1 MTNGQVIAGNQ
12 NTTLLLNQLKTAKDQ
27 YPSLSKDEEQS
38 LIKKYRKNR
47 NELNRLLFMHNIK
60 LVFNMAKKYMSKTND
75 FDGLVQDGMIGLGEA
90 VNRFDIKKNIK
101 FCTYAYIWIKK
112 YMTRNFYG
120 KQVEIDK
127 RSMSLDMPNICASQK
142 SNNGNDVTL
151 ENYVNE
157 YIEPTCKC
165 VKTIS
170 EELSSNE
177 QREICKNLIDE
188 LEHDNS
194 LSATDKAMF
203 IDMFYNKEKTRDIAE
218 KYGVTPA
225 DVNNV
230 KGIVLSKFRNILIHD
245 MNITSYSELS

>member
-12 NTTLLLNQLKTAKDQ
+12 NITLLLNQLKAAKDQ
-27 YPSLSKDEEQS
+27 YPNLSKDEERAM
-38 LIKKYRKNR
+38 IKKYKKNR
-47 NELNRLLFMHNIK
+47 KELNKLLFMHNIK

-75 FDGLVQDGMIGLGEA
+75 FDSLVQDGMIGLGEA

-112 YMTRNFYG
+112 YMTMNFYG

-127 RSMSLDMPNICASQK
+127 RSMSLDMPSLCTSR
-142 SNNGNDVTL
+142 SSGGNDVTL

-157 YIEPTCKC
+157 YIEPTCNS

-170 EELSSNE
+170 EELSANE
-177 QREICKNLIDE
+177 QKEICKSLMDE
-188 LEHDNS
+188 LEQDNS

-203 IDMFYNKEKTRDIAE
+203 IDMFYNREKTRDIAD

-230 KGIVLSKFRNILIHD
+230 KGLVLSKFRDILNHT
-245 MNITSYSELS
+245 MNITSYSQLS

>member
-1 MTNGQVIAGNQ
+1 MTSGQVIAGNQ
-12 NTTLLLNQLKTAKDQ
+12 NTTLLLNQLKASKDQ
-27 YPSLSKDEEQS
+27 YPNLSKDEERAM
-38 LIKKYRKNR
+38 IKKYKKNR
-47 NELNRLLFMHNIK
+47 KELNRLLFMHNIK

-75 FDGLVQDGMIGLGEA
+75 FDSLVQDGMIGLGEA

-112 YMTRNFYG
+112 YMTMNFYG

-127 RSMSLDMPNICASQK
+127 RSMSLDMPSLCASR
-142 SNNGNDVTL
+142 SNSGNDVTL

-157 YIEPTCKC
+157 YIEPTCNS

-170 EELSSNE
+170 EELSANE
-177 QREICKNLIDE
+177 QKEICKSLMDE
-188 LEHDNS
+188 LEQDNS
-194 LSATDKAMF
+194 LSSTDKAMF
-203 IDMFYNKEKTRDIAE
+203 IDMFYNREKTRDIAD

-230 KGIVLSKFRNILIHD
+230 KGLVLSKFRDILNHT
-245 MNITSYSELS
+245 MNITSYSQLN

>member
-1 MTNGQVIAGNQ
+1 MTSGQVIAGNQ
-12 NTTLLLNQLKTAKDQ
+12 NTTLLLNQLKAAKDQ
-27 YPSLSKDEEQS
+27 YPNLSKDEERAI
-38 LIKKYRKNR
+38 IKKYKKNR
-47 NELNRLLFMHNIK
+47 KELNRLLFMHNIK

-75 FDGLVQDGMIGLGEA
+75 FDSLVQDGMIGLGEA

-112 YMTRNFYG
+112 YMTMNFYG

-127 RSMSLDMPNICASQK
+127 RSMSLDMPSLCTSR
-142 SNNGNDVTL
+142 SSGGNDVTL

-157 YIEPTCKC
+157 YIEPTCNS

-170 EELSSNE
+170 EELSANE
-177 QREICKNLIDE
+177 QKEICKSLMDE
-188 LEHDNS
+188 LEQDNS
-194 LSATDKAMF
+194 LSSTDKAMF
-203 IDMFYNKEKTRDIAE
+203 IDMFYNREKTRDIAD

-230 KGIVLSKFRNILIHD
+230 KGLVLSKFRDILNHT
-245 MNITSYSELS
+245 MNITSYSQLS

>member
-1 MTNGQVIAGNQ
+1 MTSGQVIAGNQ
-12 NTTLLLNQLKTAKDQ
+12 NTTLLLNQLKAAKDQ
-27 YPSLSKDEEQS
+27 YPSLSKDEERAM
-38 LIKKYRKNR
+38 IKKYKKNR
-47 NELNRLLFMHNIK
+47 KELNKLLFMHNIK

-75 FDGLVQDGMIGLGEA
+75 FDSLVQDGMIGLGEA

-112 YMTRNFYG
+112 YMTMNFYG

-127 RSMSLDMPNICASQK
+127 RSMSLDMPSLCTSR
-142 SNNGNDVTL
+142 SSGGNDVTL

-157 YIEPTCKC
+157 YIEPTCNS

-170 EELSSNE
+170 EELSANE
-177 QREICKNLIDE
+177 QKEICKSLMDE
-188 LEHDNS
+188 LEQDNS
-194 LSATDKAMF
+194 LSSTDKAMF
-203 IDMFYNKEKTRDIAE
+203 IDMFYNREKTRDIAD

-230 KGIVLSKFRNILIHD
+230 KGLVLSKFRDILNHT
-245 MNITSYSELS
+245 MNITSYSQLN

>member
-1 MTNGQVIAGNQ
+1 MTSGQVIAGNQ
-12 NTTLLLNQLKTAKDQ
+12 NTTLLLNQLKAAKDQ
-27 YPSLSKDEEQS
+27 YPSLSKDEERAM
-38 LIKKYRKNR
+38 IKKYKKNR
-47 NELNRLLFMHNIK
+47 KELNKLLFMHNIK

-75 FDGLVQDGMIGLGEA
+75 FDSLVQDGMIGLGEA

-112 YMTRNFYG
+112 YMTMNFYG

-127 RSMSLDMPNICASQK
+127 RSMSLDMPSLCTSR
-142 SNNGNDVTL
+142 SSGGNDVTL

-157 YIEPTCKC
+157 YIEPTYNS

-170 EELSSNE
+170 EELSANE
-177 QREICKNLIDE
+177 QKEICKSLMDE
-188 LEHDNS
+188 LEQDNS

-203 IDMFYNKEKTRDIAE
+203 IDMFYNREKTRDIAD

-230 KGIVLSKFRNILIHD
+230 KGLVLSKFRDILNHT
-245 MNITSYSELS
+245 MNITSYSQLS

>member
-12 NTTLLLNQLKTAKDQ
+12 NTTLLLNQLKASKDQ
-27 YPSLSKDEEQS
+27 YPNLSKDEERAM
-38 LIKKYRKNR
+38 IKKYKKNR
-47 NELNRLLFMHNIK
+47 KELNRLLFMHNIK

-75 FDGLVQDGMIGLGEA
+75 FDSLVQDGMIGLGEA
-90 VNRFDIKKNIK
+90 VNRFDINKNIK

-112 YMTRNFYG
+112 YMTMNFYG

-127 RSMSLDMPNICASQK
+127 RSMSLDMPSLCTSR
-142 SNNGNDVTL
+142 SSGGNDVTL

-157 YIEPTCKC
+157 YIEPTCNS

-170 EELSSNE
+170 EELSANE
-177 QREICKNLIDE
+177 QKEICKSLMDE
-188 LEHDNS
+188 LEQDNS
-194 LSATDKAMF
+194 LSSTDKAMF
-203 IDMFYNKEKTRDIAE
+203 IDMFYNREKTRDIAD

-230 KGIVLSKFRNILIHD
+230 KGLVLSKFRDILNHT

>member
-12 NTTLLLNQLKTAKDQ
+12 NITLLLNQLKAAKDQ
-27 YPSLSKDEEQS
+27 YPNLSKDEERAM
-38 LIKKYRKNR
+38 IKKYKKNR
-47 NELNRLLFMHNIK
+47 KELNRLLFMHNIK

-112 YMTRNFYG
+112 YMTMNFYG

-127 RSMSLDMPNICASQK
+127 RSMSLDMPSLCTSR
-142 SNNGNDVTL
+142 SSGGNDVTL

-157 YIEPTCKC
+157 YIEPTCNC
-165 VKTIS
+165 VKTIN
-170 EELSSNE
+170 EELSANE
-177 QREICKNLIDE
+177 QKEICKSLMDE
-188 LEHDNS
+188 LEQDNS
-194 LSATDKAMF
+194 LSSTDKAMF
-203 IDMFYNKEKTRDIAE
+203 IDMFYNREKTRDIAD

-230 KGIVLSKFRNILIHD
+230 KGLVLSKFRDILNHT
-245 MNITSYSELS
+245 MNITSYSQLS

>member
-1 MTNGQVIAGNQ
+1 MTSGQVIAGNQ
-12 NTTLLLNQLKTAKDQ
+12 NTTLLLNQLKAAKDQ
-27 YPSLSKDEEQS
+27 YPSLSKDEERAM
-38 LIKKYRKNR
+38 IKKYKKNR
-47 NELNRLLFMHNIK
+47 KELNKLLFMHNIK

-75 FDGLVQDGMIGLGEA
+75 FDSLVQDGMIGLGEA

-112 YMTRNFYG
+112 YMTMNFYG

-127 RSMSLDMPNICASQK
+127 RSMSLDMPSLCTSR
-142 SNNGNDVTL
+142 SSGGNDVTL

-157 YIEPTCKC
+157 YIEPTCNS

-170 EELSSNE
+170 EELSANE
-177 QREICKNLIDE
+177 QKEICKSLMDE
-188 LEHDNS
+188 LEQDNS
-194 LSATDKAMF
+194 LSSTDKAMF
-203 IDMFYNKEKTRDIAE
+203 IDMFYNREKTRDIAD

-230 KGIVLSKFRNILIHD
+230 KGLVLSKFRDILNHT
-245 MNITSYSELS
+245 MNITSYSQLS

>member
-1 MTNGQVIAGNQ
+1 MTSGQVIAGNQ
-12 NTTLLLNQLKTAKDQ
+12 NTTLLLNQLKAAKDQ
-27 YPSLSKDEEQS
+27 YPNLSKDEERAM
-38 LIKKYRKNR
+38 IKKYKKNR
-47 NELNRLLFMHNIK
+47 KELNRLLFMHNIK

-75 FDGLVQDGMIGLGEA
+75 FDSLVQDGMIGLGEA

-112 YMTRNFYG
+112 YMTMNFYG

-127 RSMSLDMPNICASQK
+127 RSMSLDMPSLCTSR
-142 SNNGNDVTL
+142 SSGGNDVTL

-157 YIEPTCKC
+157 YIEPTCNS

-170 EELSSNE
+170 EELSANE
-177 QREICKNLIDE
+177 QKEICKSLMDE
-188 LEHDNS
+188 LEQDNS
-194 LSATDKAMF
+194 LSSTDKAMF
-203 IDMFYNKEKTRDIAE
+203 IDMFYNREKTRDIAD

-230 KGIVLSKFRNILIHD
+230 KGLVLSKFRDILNHT
-245 MNITSYSELS
+245 MNITSYSQLS

>member
-1 MTNGQVIAGNQ
+1 MTSGQVIAGNQ
-12 NTTLLLNQLKTAKDQ
+12 NTTLLLNQLKASKDQ
-27 YPSLSKDEEQS
+27 YPNLSKDEERAM
-38 LIKKYRKNR
+38 IKKYKKNR
-47 NELNRLLFMHNIK
+47 KELNRLLFMHNIK

-75 FDGLVQDGMIGLGEA
+75 FDSLVQDGMIGLGEA

-112 YMTRNFYG
+112 YMTMNFYG

-127 RSMSLDMPNICASQK
+127 RSMSLDMPSLCTSR
-142 SNNGNDVTL
+142 SSGGNDVTL

-157 YIEPTCKC
+157 YIEPTCNS

-170 EELSSNE
+170 EELSANE
-177 QREICKNLIDE
+177 QKEICKSLMDE
-188 LEHDNS
+188 LEQDNS

-203 IDMFYNKEKTRDIAE
+203 IDMFYNREKTRDIAD

-230 KGIVLSKFRNILIHD
+230 KGLVLSKFRDILNHT
-245 MNITSYSELS
+245 MNITSYSQLS

>member
-12 NTTLLLNQLKTAKDQ
+12 NTTLLLNQLKASKDQ
-27 YPSLSKDEEQS
+27 YPNLSKDEERAM
-38 LIKKYRKNR
+38 IKKYKKNR
-47 NELNRLLFMHNIK
+47 KELNRLLFMHNIK

-75 FDGLVQDGMIGLGEA
+75 FDSLVQDGMIGLGEA

-112 YMTRNFYG
+112 YMTMNFYG

-127 RSMSLDMPNICASQK
+127 RSMSLDMPSLCASR
-142 SNNGNDVTL
+142 SNSGNDVTL

-157 YIEPTCKC
+157 YIEPTCNS

-170 EELSSNE
+170 EELSANE
-177 QREICKNLIDE
+177 QKEICKSLMDE
-188 LEHDNS
+188 LEQDNS
-194 LSATDKAMF
+194 LSSTDKAMF
-203 IDMFYNKEKTRDIAE
+203 IDMFYNREKTRDIAD

-230 KGIVLSKFRNILIHD
+230 KGLVLSKFRDILNHT
-245 MNITSYSELS
+245 MNITSYSQLS

>member
-1 MTNGQVIAGNQ
+1 MTSGQVIAGNQ
-12 NTTLLLNQLKTAKDQ
+12 NTTLLLNQLKAAKDQ
-27 YPSLSKDEEQS
+27 YPNLSKDEERAI
-38 LIKKYRKNR
+38 IKKYKKNR
-47 NELNRLLFMHNIK
+47 KELNRLLFMHNIK

-112 YMTRNFYG
+112 YMTMNFYG

-127 RSMSLDMPNICASQK
+127 RSMSLDMPSLCTSR
-142 SNNGNDVTL
+142 SSGGNDVTL

-157 YIEPTCKC
+157 YIEPTCNC

-170 EELSSNE
+170 EELSANE
-177 QREICKNLIDE
+177 QKEICKSLMDE
-188 LEHDNS
+188 LEQDNS

-203 IDMFYNKEKTRDIAE
+203 IDMFYNREKTRDIAD

-230 KGIVLSKFRNILIHD
+230 KGLVLSKFRDILNHT
-245 MNITSYSELS
+245 MNITSYSQLS

>member
-1 MTNGQVIAGNQ
+1 MTNGQVIAGNH
-12 NTTLLLNQLKTAKDQ
+12 NTTLLLNQLKAAKDQ
-27 YPSLSKDEEQS
+27 YPNLSKDEERAM
-38 LIKKYRKNR
+38 IKKYKKNR
-47 NELNRLLFMHNIK
+47 KELNKLLFMHNIK

-75 FDGLVQDGMIGLGEA
+75 FDSLVQDGMIGLGEA

-112 YMTRNFYG
+112 YMTMNFYG

-127 RSMSLDMPNICASQK
+127 RSMSLDMPSLCTSR
-142 SNNGNDVTL
+142 SSGGNDVTL

-157 YIEPTCKC
+157 YIEPTCNS

-170 EELSSNE
+170 EELSANE
-177 QREICKNLIDE
+177 QKEICKSLMDE
-188 LEHDNS
+188 LEQDNS
-194 LSATDKAMF
+194 LSSTDKAMF
-203 IDMFYNKEKTRDIAE
+203 IDMFYNREKTRDIAD

-230 KGIVLSKFRNILIHD
+230 KGLVLSKFRDILNHT
-245 MNITSYSELS
+245 MNITSYSQLS

>member
-1 MTNGQVIAGNQ
+1 MTSGQVIAGNQ
-12 NTTLLLNQLKTAKDQ
+12 NTTLLLNQLKAAKDQ
-27 YPSLSKDEEQS
+27 YPNLSKDEERAM
-38 LIKKYRKNR
+38 IKKYKKNR
-47 NELNRLLFMHNIK
+47 KELNRLLFMHNIK

-75 FDGLVQDGMIGLGEA
+75 FDSLVQDGMIGLGEA

-112 YMTRNFYG
+112 YMTMNFYG

-127 RSMSLDMPNICASQK
+127 RSMSLDMPSLCTSR
-142 SNNGNDVTL
+142 SSGGNDVTL

-157 YIEPTCKC
+157 YIEPTYNS

-170 EELSSNE
+170 EELSANE
-177 QREICKNLIDE
+177 QKEICKSLMDE
-188 LEHDNS
+188 LEQDNS

-203 IDMFYNKEKTRDIAE
+203 IDMFYNREKTRDIAD

-230 KGIVLSKFRNILIHD
+230 KGLVLSKFRDILNHT
-245 MNITSYSELS
+245 MNITSYSQLS

>member
-1 MTNGQVIAGNQ
+1 MTSGQVIAGNQ
-12 NTTLLLNQLKTAKDQ
+12 NTTLLLNQLKAAKDQ
-27 YPSLSKDEEQS
+27 YPSHSKDEERAM
-38 LIKKYRKNR
+38 IKKYKKNR
-47 NELNRLLFMHNIK
+47 KELNKLLFMHNIK

-75 FDGLVQDGMIGLGEA
+75 FDSLVQDGMIGLGEA

-112 YMTRNFYG
+112 YMTMNFYG

-127 RSMSLDMPNICASQK
+127 RSMSLDMPSLCTSR
-142 SNNGNDVTL
+142 SSGGNDVTL

-157 YIEPTCKC
+157 YIEPTCNS

-170 EELSSNE
+170 EELSANE
-177 QREICKNLIDE
+177 QKEICKSLMDE
-188 LEHDNS
+188 LEQDNS

-203 IDMFYNKEKTRDIAE
+203 IDMFYNREKTRDIAD

-230 KGIVLSKFRNILIHD
+230 KGLVLSKFRDILNHT
-245 MNITSYSELS
+245 MNITSYSQLS

>member
-1 MTNGQVIAGNQ
+1 MTSGQVIAGNQ
-12 NTTLLLNQLKTAKDQ
+12 NTTLLLNQLKAAKDQ
-27 YPSLSKDEEQS
+27 YPSLSKDEERAM
-38 LIKKYRKNR
+38 IKKYKKNR
-47 NELNRLLFMHNIK
+47 KELNKLLFMHNIK

-75 FDGLVQDGMIGLGEA
+75 FDSLVQDGMIGLGEA

-112 YMTRNFYG
+112 YMTMNFYG

-127 RSMSLDMPNICASQK
+127 RSMSLDMPSLCTSR
-142 SNNGNDVTL
+142 SSGGNDVTL

-157 YIEPTCKC
+157 YIEPTCNC
-165 VKTIS
+165 VKTIN
-170 EELSSNE
+170 EELSANE
-177 QREICKNLIDE
+177 QKEICKSLMDE
-188 LEHDNS
+188 LEQDNS

-203 IDMFYNKEKTRDIAE
+203 IDMFYNREKTRDIAD

-230 KGIVLSKFRNILIHD
+230 KGLVLSKFRNILNHT
-245 MNITSYSELS
+245 MNITSYSQLS

>member
-1 MTNGQVIAGNQ
+1 MTNGQVIAGNH
-12 NTTLLLNQLKTAKDQ
+12 NTTLLLNQLKAAKDQ
-27 YPSLSKDEEQS
+27 YPNLSKDEERAM
-38 LIKKYRKNR
+38 IKKYKKNR
-47 NELNRLLFMHNIK
+47 KELNKLLFMHNIK

-75 FDGLVQDGMIGLGEA
+75 FDSLVQDGMIGLGEA

-112 YMTRNFYG
+112 YMTMNFYG

-127 RSMSLDMPNICASQK
+127 RSMSLDMPSLCTSR
-142 SNNGNDVTL
+142 SSGGNDVTL

-157 YIEPTCKC
+157 YIEPTYNS

-170 EELSSNE
+170 EELSANE
-177 QREICKNLIDE
+177 QKEICKSLMDE
-188 LEHDNS
+188 LEQDNS

-203 IDMFYNKEKTRDIAE
+203 IDMFYNREKTRDIAD

-230 KGIVLSKFRNILIHD
+230 KGLVLSKFRDILNHT
-245 MNITSYSELS
+245 MNITSYSQLS

>member
-12 NTTLLLNQLKTAKDQ
+12 NTTLLLNQLKAAKDQ
-27 YPSLSKDEEQS
+27 YPNLSKDEERAM
-38 LIKKYRKNR
+38 IKKYKKNR
-47 NELNRLLFMHNIK
+47 KELNKLLFMHNIK

-75 FDGLVQDGMIGLGEA
+75 FDSLVQDGMIGLGEA
-90 VNRFDIKKNIK
+90 VNRFDINKNIK

-112 YMTRNFYG
+112 YMTMNFYG

-127 RSMSLDMPNICASQK
+127 RSMSLDMPSLCTSR
-142 SNNGNDVTL
+142 SSSGNDVTL

-157 YIEPTCKC
+157 YIEPTYNS

-170 EELSSNE
+170 EELSANE
-177 QREICKNLIDE
+177 QKEICKSLMDE
-188 LEHDNS
+188 LEQDNS

-203 IDMFYNKEKTRDIAE
+203 IDMFYNREKTRDIAD

-230 KGIVLSKFRNILIHD
+230 KGLVLSKFRDILNHT
-245 MNITSYSELS
+245 MNITSYSQLS

>member
-12 NTTLLLNQLKTAKDQ
+12 NTTLLLNQLKAAKDQ
-27 YPSLSKDEEQS
+27 YPNLSKDEERAM
-38 LIKKYRKNR
+38 IKKYKKNR
-47 NELNRLLFMHNIK
+47 KELNKLLFMHNIK

-75 FDGLVQDGMIGLGEA
+75 FDSLVQDGMIGLGEA

-112 YMTRNFYG
+112 YMTMNFYG

-127 RSMSLDMPNICASQK
+127 RSMSLDMPSLCTSR
-142 SNNGNDVTL
+142 SSGGNDVTL

-157 YIEPTCKC
+157 YIEPTCNS

-170 EELSSNE
+170 EELSANE
-177 QREICKNLIDE
+177 QKEICKSLMDE
-188 LEHDNS
+188 LEQDNS
-194 LSATDKAMF
+194 LSSTDKAMF
-203 IDMFYNKEKTRDIAE
+203 IDMFYNREKTRDIAD

-230 KGIVLSKFRNILIHD
+230 KGLVLSKFRDILNHT
-245 MNITSYSELS
+245 MNITSYSQLS

>member
-1 MTNGQVIAGNQ
+1 MTSGQVIVGNQ
-12 NTTLLLNQLKTAKDQ
+12 NTTLLLNQLKVAKDQ
-27 YPSLSKDEEQS
+27 YPNLSKDEERAI
-38 LIKKYRKNR
+38 IKKYKKNR
-47 NELNRLLFMHNIK
+47 KELNRLLFMHNIK
-60 LVFNMAKKYMSKTND
+60 LVFNMAKKYMSKTTD

-112 YMTRNFYG
+112 YMTMNFYG

-127 RSMSLDMPNICASQK
+127 RSMSLDMPSLCTSR
-142 SNNGNDVTL
+142 SSGGNDVTL

-157 YIEPTCKC
+157 YIEPTCNS

-170 EELSSNE
+170 EELSANE
-177 QREICKNLIDE
+177 QKEICKSLMDE
-188 LEHDNS
+188 LEQDNS
-194 LSATDKAMF
+194 LSSTDKAMF
-203 IDMFYNKEKTRDIAE
+203 NDMFYNREKTRDIAD

-230 KGIVLSKFRNILIHD
+230 KGLVLSKFRDILNHT
-245 MNITSYSELS
+245 MNITSYSQLS

>member
-1 MTNGQVIAGNQ
+1 MTSGQVIAGNQ
-12 NTTLLLNQLKTAKDQ
+12 NTTLLLNQLKAAKDQ
-27 YPSLSKDEEQS
+27 YPSLSKDEERAM
-38 LIKKYRKNR
+38 IKKYKKNR
-47 NELNRLLFMHNIK
+47 KELNKLLFMHNIK

-75 FDGLVQDGMIGLGEA
+75 FDSLVQDGMIGLGEA

-112 YMTRNFYG
+112 YMTMNFYG

-127 RSMSLDMPNICASQK
+127 RSMSLDMPSLCTSR
-142 SNNGNDVTL
+142 SSGGNDVTL

-157 YIEPTCKC
+157 YIEPTCNC

-170 EELSSNE
+170 EELSANE
-177 QREICKNLIDE
+177 QKEICKSLMDE
-188 LEHDNS
+188 LEQDNS

-203 IDMFYNKEKTRDIAE
+203 IDMFYNREKTRDIAD

-230 KGIVLSKFRNILIHD
+230 KGLVLSKFRDILNHT
-245 MNITSYSELS
+245 MNITSYSQLS

>member
-1 MTNGQVIAGNQ
+1 MTSGQVIAGNQ
-12 NTTLLLNQLKTAKDQ
+12 NTTLLLNQLKAAKDQ
-27 YPSLSKDEEQS
+27 YPNLSKDEERAM
-38 LIKKYRKNR
+38 IKKYKKNR
-47 NELNRLLFMHNIK
+47 KELNRLLFMHNIK

-75 FDGLVQDGMIGLGEA
+75 FDSLVQDGMIGLGEA

-112 YMTRNFYG
+112 YMTMNFYG

-127 RSMSLDMPNICASQK
+127 RSMSLDMPSLCTSR
-142 SNNGNDVTL
+142 SSGGNDVTL

-157 YIEPTCKC
+157 YIEPTCNC
-165 VKTIS
+165 VKTIN
-170 EELSSNE
+170 EELSANE
-177 QREICKNLIDE
+177 QKEICKSLMDE
-188 LEHDNS
+188 LEQDNS

-203 IDMFYNKEKTRDIAE
+203 IDMFYNREKTRDIAD

-230 KGIVLSKFRNILIHD
+230 KGLVLSKFRDILNHT
-245 MNITSYSELS
+245 MNITSYSQLS

>member
-1 MTNGQVIAGNQ
+1 MTSGQVIAGNQ
-12 NTTLLLNQLKTAKDQ
+12 NSTLLLNQLKAAKDQ
-27 YPSLSKDEEQS
+27 YPNLSKDEERAI
-38 LIKKYRKNR
+38 IKKYKKNR
-47 NELNRLLFMHNIK
+47 KELNRLLFMHNIK

-112 YMTRNFYG
+112 YMTMNFYG

-127 RSMSLDMPNICASQK
+127 RSMSLDMPSLCASR
-142 SNNGNDVTL
+142 SSSGNDVTL

-157 YIEPTCKC
+157 YIEPTCNS

-170 EELSSNE
+170 EELSANE
-177 QREICKNLIDE
+177 QKEICKSLMDE
-188 LEHDNS
+188 LEQDNS

-203 IDMFYNKEKTRDIAE
+203 IDMFYNREKTRDIAD
-218 KYGVTPA
+218 KYGVTWRTYGVESIKA
-225 DVNNV
+225 
-230 KGIVLSKFRNILIHD
+230 IR
-245 MNITSYSELS
+245 

>member
-1 MTNGQVIAGNQ
+1 MTNGQAIAGNQ
-12 NTTLLLNQLKTAKDQ
+12 NTTLLLNQLKASKDQ
-27 YPSLSKDEEQS
+27 YPNLSKDEERAM
-38 LIKKYRKNR
+38 IKKYKKNR
-47 NELNRLLFMHNIK
+47 KELNRLLFMHNIK

-112 YMTRNFYG
+112 YMTMNFYG

-127 RSMSLDMPNICASQK
+127 RSMSLDMPSLCTSR
-142 SNNGNDVTL
+142 SSGGNDVTL

-157 YIEPTCKC
+157 YIEPTCNS

-170 EELSSNE
+170 EELSANE
-177 QREICKNLIDE
+177 QKEICKSLMDE
-188 LEHDNS
+188 LEQDNS

-203 IDMFYNKEKTRDIAE
+203 IDMFYNREKTRDIAD

-230 KGIVLSKFRNILIHD
+230 KGLVLSKFRDILNHT
-245 MNITSYSELS
+245 MNITSYSQLS

>member
-1 MTNGQVIAGNQ
+1 MTSGQVIAGNQ
-12 NTTLLLNQLKTAKDQ
+12 NTTLLLNQLKVAKDQ
-27 YPSLSKDEEQS
+27 YPNLSKDEERAI
-38 LIKKYRKNR
+38 IKKYKKNR
-47 NELNRLLFMHNIK
+47 KELNRLLFMHNIK

-112 YMTRNFYG
+112 YMTMNFYG

-127 RSMSLDMPNICASQK
+127 RSMSLDMPSLCTSR
-142 SNNGNDVTL
+142 SSGGNDVTL

-157 YIEPTCKC
+157 YIEPTCNC
-165 VKTIS
+165 VKTIN
-170 EELSSNE
+170 EELSANE
-177 QREICKNLIDE
+177 QKEICKSLMDE
-188 LEHDNS
+188 LEQDNS
-194 LSATDKAMF
+194 LSSTDKAMF
-203 IDMFYNKEKTRDIAE
+203 IDMFYNREKTRDIAD

-230 KGIVLSKFRNILIHD
+230 KGLVLSKFRDILNHT
-245 MNITSYSELS
+245 MNITSYSQLS

>member
-1 MTNGQVIAGNQ
+1 MTSGQVIAGNQ
-12 NTTLLLNQLKTAKDQ
+12 NTTLLLNQLKAAKDQ
-27 YPSLSKDEEQS
+27 YPNLSKDEERAM
-38 LIKKYRKNR
+38 IKKYKKNR
-47 NELNRLLFMHNIK
+47 KELNKLLFMHNIK

-75 FDGLVQDGMIGLGEA
+75 FDSLVQDGMIGLGEA

-112 YMTRNFYG
+112 YMTMNFYG

-127 RSMSLDMPNICASQK
+127 RSMSLDMPSLCTSR
-142 SNNGNDVTL
+142 SSGGNDVTL

-157 YIEPTCKC
+157 YIEPTCNS

-170 EELSSNE
+170 EELSANE
-177 QREICKNLIDE
+177 QKEICKSLMDE
-188 LEHDNS
+188 LEQDNS
-194 LSATDKAMF
+194 LSSTDKAMF
-203 IDMFYNKEKTRDIAE
+203 IDMFYNREKTRDIAD

-230 KGIVLSKFRNILIHD
+230 KGLVLSKFRDILNHT
-245 MNITSYSELS
+245 MNITSYSQLS

>member
-1 MTNGQVIAGNQ
+1 MTSGQVITGNQ
-12 NTTLLLNQLKTAKDQ
+12 NTTLLLNQLKAAKDQ
-27 YPSLSKDEEQS
+27 YPNLSKDEEQAI
-38 LIKKYRKNR
+38 IKKYKKNR
-47 NELNRLLFMHNIK
+47 KELNRLLFMHNIK

-112 YMTRNFYG
+112 YMTMNFYG

-127 RSMSLDMPNICASQK
+127 RSMSLDMPSLCTSR
-142 SNNGNDVTL
+142 SSGGNDVTL

-157 YIEPTCKC
+157 YIEPTCNS

-170 EELSSNE
+170 EELSANE
-177 QREICKNLIDE
+177 QKEICKSLMDE
-188 LEHDNS
+188 LEQDNS
-194 LSATDKAMF
+194 LSSTDKAMF
-203 IDMFYNKEKTRDIAE
+203 IDMFYNREKTRDIAD

-230 KGIVLSKFRNILIHD
+230 KGLVLSKFRDILNHT
-245 MNITSYSELS
+245 MNITSYSQLS

>member
-1 MTNGQVIAGNQ
+1 MTSGQVIAGNQ
-12 NTTLLLNQLKTAKDQ
+12 NATLLLNQLKAAKDQ
-27 YPSLSKDEEQS
+27 YPNLSKDEERAI
-38 LIKKYRKNR
+38 IKKYKKNR
-47 NELNRLLFMHNIK
+47 KELNRLLFMHNIK

-112 YMTRNFYG
+112 YMTMNFYG

-127 RSMSLDMPNICASQK
+127 RSMSLDMPSLCASR
-142 SNNGNDVTL
+142 SSSGNDVTL

-157 YIEPTCKC
+157 
-165 VKTIS
+165 S
-170 EELSSNE
+170 ANE
-177 QREICKNLIDE
+177 QKEICKSLMDE
-188 LEHDNS
+188 LEQDNS

-203 IDMFYNKEKTRDIAE
+203 IDMFYNREKTRDIAD

-230 KGIVLSKFRNILIHD
+230 KGLVLSKFRDILNHT
-245 MNITSYSELS
+245 MNITSYSQLS

>member
-1 MTNGQVIAGNQ
+1 MTSGQVIAGNQ
-12 NTTLLLNQLKTAKDQ
+12 NTTLLLNQLKAAKDQ
-27 YPSLSKDEEQS
+27 YPNLSKDEERAM
-38 LIKKYRKNR
+38 IKKYKKNR
-47 NELNRLLFMHNIK
+47 KELNKLLFMHNIK

-75 FDGLVQDGMIGLGEA
+75 FDSLVQDGMIGLGEA

-112 YMTRNFYG
+112 YMTMNFYG

-127 RSMSLDMPNICASQK
+127 RSMSLDMPSLCTSR
-142 SNNGNDVTL
+142 SSGGNDVTL

-157 YIEPTCKC
+157 YIEPTCNS

-170 EELSSNE
+170 EELSANE
-177 QREICKNLIDE
+177 QKEICKSLMDE
-188 LEHDNS
+188 LEQDNS

-203 IDMFYNKEKTRDIAE
+203 IDMFYNREKTRDIAD

-230 KGIVLSKFRNILIHD
+230 KGLVLSKFRDILNHT
-245 MNITSYSELS
+245 MNITSYSQLS

>member
-1 MTNGQVIAGNQ
+1 MTSGQVITGNQ
-12 NTTLLLNQLKTAKDQ
+12 NTTLLLNQLKAAKDQ
-27 YPSLSKDEEQS
+27 YPNLSKDEEQAI
-38 LIKKYRKNR
+38 IKKYKKNR
-47 NELNRLLFMHNIK
+47 KELNRLLFMHNIK

-112 YMTRNFYG
+112 YMTMNFYG

-127 RSMSLDMPNICASQK
+127 RSMSLDMPSLCASR
-142 SNNGNDVTL
+142 SNSGNDVTL

-157 YIEPTCKC
+157 YIEPTCNS

-170 EELSSNE
+170 EELSANE
-177 QREICKNLIDE
+177 QKEICKSLMDE
-188 LEHDNS
+188 LEQDNS
-194 LSATDKAMF
+194 LSSTDKAMF
-203 IDMFYNKEKTRDIAE
+203 IDMFYNREKTRDIAD

-230 KGIVLSKFRNILIHD
+230 KGLVLSKFRDILNNT
-245 MNITSYSELS
+245 MNITSYSQLS

>member
-1 MTNGQVIAGNQ
+1 MTSGQVIAGNQ
-12 NTTLLLNQLKTAKDQ
+12 NTTLLLNQLKASKDQ
-27 YPSLSKDEEQS
+27 YPNLSKDEERAM
-38 LIKKYRKNR
+38 IKKYKKNR
-47 NELNRLLFMHNIK
+47 KELNRLLFMHNIK

-75 FDGLVQDGMIGLGEA
+75 FDSLVQDGMIGLGEA

-112 YMTRNFYG
+112 YMTMNFYG

-127 RSMSLDMPNICASQK
+127 RSMSLDMPSLCASR
-142 SNNGNDVTL
+142 SSSGNDVTL

-157 YIEPTCKC
+157 YIEPTCNS

-170 EELSSNE
+170 EELSANE
-177 QREICKNLIDE
+177 QKEICKSLMDE
-188 LEHDNS
+188 LEQDNS

-203 IDMFYNKEKTRDIAE
+203 IDMFYNREKTRDIAD

-230 KGIVLSKFRNILIHD
+230 KGLVLSKFRDILNHT
-245 MNITSYSELS
+245 MNITSYSQLS

>member
-1 MTNGQVIAGNQ
+1 MTSGQVITGNQ
-12 NTTLLLNQLKTAKDQ
+12 NTTLLLNQLKAAKDQ
-27 YPSLSKDEEQS
+27 YPNLSKDEEQAI
-38 LIKKYRKNR
+38 IKKYKKNR
-47 NELNRLLFMHNIK
+47 KELNRLLFMHNIK

-75 FDGLVQDGMIGLGEA
+75 FDSLVQDGMIGLGEA

-112 YMTRNFYG
+112 YMTMNFYG

-127 RSMSLDMPNICASQK
+127 RSMSLDMPSLCTSR
-142 SNNGNDVTL
+142 SSGGNDVTL

-157 YIEPTCKC
+157 YIEPTCNS

-170 EELSSNE
+170 EELSANE
-177 QREICKNLIDE
+177 QKEICKSLMDE
-188 LEHDNS
+188 LEQDNS
-194 LSATDKAMF
+194 LSSTDKAMF
-203 IDMFYNKEKTRDIAE
+203 IDMFYNREKTRDIAD

-230 KGIVLSKFRNILIHD
+230 KGLVLSKFRDILNHT
-245 MNITSYSELS
+245 MNITSYSQLS